1 MPLSRMVLP
10 RLTPLLVAASPLSW
24 QVFGPAV
31 ALLPGPE
38 LPASGLDGPQ
48 GGEAPGA
55 LTPAGAPPGAGVP
68 FYNPAQFA
76 QAPAASGSSRTGRIG
91 QRKYPALS

>member
-10 RLTPLLVAASPLSW
+10 RVGAPAHPFMVAASPVR

-48 GGEAPGA
+48 GRRGKQHWGHAENLGLGA
-55 LTPAGAPPGAGVP
+55 RCQVP
-68 FYNPAQFA
+68 SLRRCYRVAK
-76 QAPAASGSSRTGRIG
+76 G
-91 QRKYPALS
+91 QLRN